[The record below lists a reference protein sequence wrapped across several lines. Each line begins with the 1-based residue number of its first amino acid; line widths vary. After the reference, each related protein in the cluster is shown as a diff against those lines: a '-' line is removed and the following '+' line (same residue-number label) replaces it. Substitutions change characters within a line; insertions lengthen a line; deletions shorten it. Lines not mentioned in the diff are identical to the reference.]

1 MLPLL
6 LTSKRR
12 LKCEDLLCTHLLP
25 MKIFI
30 ANVPHKLEEAELKT
44 MLTQFGQVASV
55 KLLTDK
61 ETGKR
66 KGFGFIEMPVRE
78 QAQSAIAALHDKEVY
93 GRKLALS
100 EAVEKEQ
107 EKATKFER
115 PRREYGSPGGNAN
128 EEIDGN
134 RW

>member
-1 MLPLL
+1 
-6 LTSKRR
+6 
-12 LKCEDLLCTHLLP
+12 

-30 ANVPHKLEEAELKT
+30 ANVPHKLEEFELKK

-66 KGFGFIEMPVRE
+66 KGFGFIEMPVND
-78 QAQSAIAALHDKEVY
+78 QAKAAITALNGKEIY
-93 GRKLALS
+93 GRRIALS

-107 EKATKFER
+107 ESPANFQR
-115 PRREYGSPGGNAN
+115 PRREYRGSGGGTDG
-128 EEIDGN
+128 EIDGN

>member
-1 MLPLL
+1 
-6 LTSKRR
+6 
-12 LKCEDLLCTHLLP
+12 

-55 KLLTDK
+55 KLITDK
-61 ETGKR
+61 ETGKK

-100 EAVEKEQ
+100 EAVEKPQ
-107 EKATKFER
+107 EKRGEFQQRKR
-115 PRREYGSPGGNAN
+115 DYRNSGN
-128 EEIDGN
+128 EEVDGN

>member
-1 MLPLL
+1 
-6 LTSKRR
+6 
-12 LKCEDLLCTHLLP
+12 
-25 MKIFI
+25 MKLFI
-30 ANVPHKLEEAELKT
+30 ANVPHKLEEKELKT

-66 KGFGFIEMPVRE
+66 KGFGFIEMPVKE
-78 QAQSAIAALHDKEVY
+78 QAKAAITALNEKEVY
-93 GRKLALS
+93 GRKIALS
-100 EAVEKEQ
+100 EAAEKES
-107 EKATKFER
+107 EKPGNFER
-115 PRREYGSPGGNAN
+115 SKREYRGSGSN

>member
-1 MLPLL
+1 
-6 LTSKRR
+6 
-12 LKCEDLLCTHLLP
+12 
-25 MKIFI
+25 
-30 ANVPHKLEEAELKT
+30 

-55 KLLTDK
+55 RLLTDK

-93 GRKLALS
+93 CRKLSLLEAL
-100 EAVEKEQ
+100 EKEG
-107 EKATKFER
+107 ER
-115 PRREYGSPGGNAN
+115 GNNFQRPKREYRGSAGTNNG
-128 EEIDGN
+128 EIDGN

>member
-1 MLPLL
+1 
-6 LTSKRR
+6 
-12 LKCEDLLCTHLLP
+12 

-30 ANVPHKLEEAELKT
+30 ANLPHKLEEAELKT

-55 KLLTDK
+55 KLITDL

-66 KGFGFIEMPVRE
+66 KGFGFVEMPVRD
-78 QAQSAIAALHDKEVY
+78 QAKAAITALNEKEVY
-93 GRKLALS
+93 GRKISLK
-100 EAVEKEQ
+100 EAVEKNEP
-107 EKATKFER
+107 KKTVNFER
-115 PRREYGSPGGNAN
+115 PRREHRSSVGNAN

>member
-1 MLPLL
+1 
-6 LTSKRR
+6 
-12 LKCEDLLCTHLLP
+12 

-30 ANVPHKLEEAELKT
+30 ANVPHKLEETELKT

-78 QAQSAIAALHDKEVY
+78 QAKAAISALNDKEVY
-93 GRKLALS
+93 GRMLALK
-100 EAVEKEQ
+100 EADEEQ
-107 EKATKFER
+107 RPSGFER
-115 PRREYGSPGGNAN
+115 PIREFRVN
-128 EEIDGN
+128 EREVDGN
-134 RW
+134 KW

>member
-1 MLPLL
+1 
-6 LTSKRR
+6 
-12 LKCEDLLCTHLLP
+12 

-30 ANVPHKLEEAELKT
+30 ANLPHKLEETELKK

-55 KLLTDK
+55 KLVTDA

-66 KGFGFIEMPVRE
+66 KGFGFVEMPVMD
-78 QAQSAIAALHDKEVY
+78 QAKAAIAALNEKEVY
-93 GRKLALS
+93 GRKISLK
-100 EAVEKEQ
+100 EAVEKQQ
-107 EKATKFER
+107 ETAGNFHR
-115 PRREYGSPGGNAN
+115 PRREYRSPGGDAN

>member
-1 MLPLL
+1 
-6 LTSKRR
+6 
-12 LKCEDLLCTHLLP
+12 

-30 ANVPHKLEEAELKT
+30 ANLPHKLEEAELKK

-55 KLLTDK
+55 KLVTDK

-66 KGFGFIEMPVRE
+66 KGFGFVEMPVRE
-78 QAQSAIAALHDKEVY
+78 QAQSAIAALHDKELY

-100 EAVEKEQ
+100 EAVERAP
-107 EKATKFER
+107 EKRNDFQR
-115 PRREYGSPGGNAN
+115 PRREYRSNDQ
-128 EEIDGN
+128 EVDGN